1 MIELAA
7 VIGLGLVATEIVLA
21 GLEYELAAW
30 DELEAVEL
38 EVAAEVAVDTAEV
51 AVAAVWIVVV

>member
-7 VIGLGLVATEIVLA
+7 VIGLGLA

-30 DELEAVEL
+30 DELGFVEL
-38 EVAAEVAVDTAEV
+38 VVAAEVAVVAASAV
-51 AVAAVWIVVV
+51 AVAASAVAV

>member
-1 MIELAA
+1 MLELAA
-7 VIGLGLVATEIVLA
+7 VVELGLA

-38 EVAAEVAVDTAEV
+38 EVEASAVVAEGSAVAV
-51 AVAAVWIVVV
+51 

>member
-1 MIELAA
+1 MLELAA
-7 VIGLGLVATEIVLA
+7 VVELGLA

-51 AVAAVWIVVV
+51 AVAAVWVVVV

>member
-7 VIGLGLVATEIVLA
+7 VVELGLA
-21 GLEYELAAW
+21 GLEYELAAR

-38 EVAAEVAVDTAEV
+38 EVAAEIAVDTAEI
-51 AVAAVWIVVV
+51 AVAAVWVVVV

>member
-7 VIGLGLVATEIVLA
+7 VIGLGLAGLGLA
-21 GLEYELAAW
+21 GLEYELAVW
-30 DELEAVEL
+30 DEL

-51 AVAAVWIVVV
+51 AVAAVWVVVV

>member
-1 MIELAA
+1 MLELAA
-7 VIGLGLVATEIVLA
+7 VIGLGLA

-38 EVAAEVAVDTAEV
+38 VVAAEVAVDTAEV
-51 AVAAVWIVVV
+51 AVAVGSAVAV